1 MASLNMILDQ
11 NEMVENPT
19 PRVPIS
25 LVLDVSGSMSGAP
38 IDELNSGVQTFF
50 KALMDDEVARYSA
63 EVSVISFGS
72 EVSQDV
78 EFGPLEKCDI
88 PELKAI
94 GKTRM
99 GGAVSL
105 ALESLEKRKE
115 LYRTLGVD
123 YYQPWMVIMT
133 DGNPTDSYELAALK
147 TSSLVEKGK
156 LTVFPIAIGDNACID
171 ILKEFSPVRAPMRLK
186 DLNFQEFFRWLS
198 SSVSRVSQSIP
209 GERVELDLKGLEGWA
224 SL

>member
-19 PRVPIS
+19 PRVPVS
-25 LVLDVSGSMSGAP
+25 LVLDVSGSMLGAP
-38 IDELNSGVQTFF
+38 IDELNRGVEIFF
-50 KALMDDEVARYSA
+50 KSLRDDDVARYSA
-63 EVSVISFGS
+63 EVSVISFS
-72 EVSQDV
+72 NEVTQEVD
-78 EFGPLEKCDI
+78 FGPLEKCDI

-133 DGNPTDSYELAALK
+133 DGKPNDDWQLAAAK
-147 TSSLVEKGK
+147 TSALVDKGK
-156 LTVFPIAIGDNACID
+156 LTVFPIAIGDNACTD
-171 ILKEFSPVRAPMRLK
+171 ILKEFSPARNPLRLK

-198 SSVSRVSQSIP
+198 SSVSKVSQSIP
-209 GERVELDLKGLEGWA
+209 GEKVELDLKGLEGWA